1 MNLVVLAGGLS
12 PERDV
17 SLSTGA
23 MAANALLSRGHRP
36 VLLDLFYGVTEPLP
50 ARVADVFLRA
60 EKLPARP
67 VPRVA
72 PDLAAVRANRASGFS
87 PAIGNGVI
95 ELGEDCDGSAVHG
108 RTCADVNAAL
118 AGPLAC
124 GAGCR
129 FDTRSCVPNEC
140 EEDARQCRGTV
151 LQYCSQN
158 VWKDVQDCADGG
170 LVCDPQAM
178 ACAAK

>member
-1 MNLVVLAGGLS
+1 MYTKSALSVTIIAFALASSGCDESECRDGTRECDANVSRTCVEGVWREVVC
-12 PERDV
+12 RDAAPICDV
-17 SLSTGA
+17 KYGCRKSTQ
-23 MAANALLSRGHRP
+23 
-36 VLLDLFYGVTEPLP
+36 
-50 ARVADVFLRA
+50 ARC
-60 EKLPARP
+60 
-67 VPRVA
+67 
-72 PDLAAVRANRASGFS
+72 
-87 PAIGNGVI
+87 GNGVI

>member
-36 VLLDLFYGVTEPLP
+36 VLLDLFYGVSEPLP

-95 ELGEDCDGSAVHG
+95 ELCRAADLVYLALHGDCGENGSLQAFFDLMGVRYTG
-108 RTCADVNAAL
+108 SPPSAARW
-118 AGPLAC
+118 P
-124 GAGCR
+124 
-129 FDTRSCVPNEC
+129 
-140 EEDARQCRGTV
+140 
-151 LQYCSQN
+151 
-158 VWKDVQDCADGG
+158 
-170 LVCDPQAM
+170 
-178 ACAAK
+178 